1 LEEANMRELILV
13 YLEEQRALQKRILEP
28 VDKHDTYA
36 RGYQDGALE
45 TLQQLKLWAEQL
57 DEVAA

>member
-1 LEEANMRELILV
+1 MRELILV